1 MAKPTTDLGTPR
13 DTPAQNPARARE
25 TVTVYFKEHIPWLDL
40 QQERGRPV
48 MENGQ
53 NGPVERTVFYKEG
66 DIIRIRGLAYPV
78 GSVPEGFGD
87 RPIIVAGFAV
97 THNID
102 KEWWDVWLNGNDRYV
117 GHKDF
122 PPVKGG
128 FLFAHSSRA
137 DAAVIAKEHEGAPQF
152 SPVDPKNPADKRVL
166 KSGNP
171 DMTGIKSDD
180 SRAPAPMR

>member
-13 DTPAQNPARARE
+13 DTPAQNPARSRE

-40 QQERGRPV
+40 QHEAPRTI

-53 NGPVERTVFYKEG
+53 NGPVERTVYYKTG
-66 DIIRIRGLAYPV
+66 DVIRIRGLSYPV

-87 RPIIVAGFAV
+87 RPTIVAGFAV

-102 KEWWDVWLNGNDRYV
+102 KEWWDHWLKTHIDY
-117 GHKDF
+117 
-122 PPVKGG
+122 PPVKHG
-128 FLFAHSSRA
+128 FLFAHASRSEG
-137 DAAVIAKEHEGAPQF
+137 AVIAKEHEGAPQF